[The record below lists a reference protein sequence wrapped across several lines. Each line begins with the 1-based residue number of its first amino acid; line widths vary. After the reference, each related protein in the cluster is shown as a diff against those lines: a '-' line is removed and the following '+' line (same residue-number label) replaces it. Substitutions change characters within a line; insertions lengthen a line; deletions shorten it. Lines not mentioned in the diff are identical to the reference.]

1 MSTLNDDLSTANG
14 NKFSAFDNDVT
25 FSSCVSTNKMP
36 FWNSNSC
43 GNVNPLGVYGSAV
56 SKQGI
61 YWDSLT
67 GCCSSLTQ
75 ISFAVRLSHCTAG
88 SSSQSSA
95 KSFFWPRSM
104 RWVIQQRTKAFSCPL
119 TARLLTSSPSNRFE
133 WPTTARLP
141 TLSAGHSARRVFP

>member
-88 SSSQSSA
+88 SGLACSA
-95 KSFFWPRSM
+95 CESNFYLNTFNSKSVCTSFCDTS
-104 RWVIQQRTKAFSCPL
+104 ICSHCNLSNPL
-119 TARLLTSSPSNRFE
+119 VCEGECADGYYLDTS
-133 WPTTARLP
+133 T
-141 TLSAGHSARRVFP
+141 